1 MRKLSPDRLIRQ
13 LANLQFAIGLLFV
26 IGIVIALG
34 TFIEQD
40 QSLSFYQQNYPQSQ
54 PILGFLTWDIITF
67 CDLDHIQ
74 YINIKNNRIIKIDQQ
89 AITNLISLL
98 WIYSDVQGLCC
109 NLPITVLACSP
120 AISSI
125 FASCD
130 NLLGNLTQQYLIWM
144 FCVKC

>member
-67 CDLDHIQ
+67 CDLFRSQIM
-74 YINIKNNRIIKIDQQ
+74 K
-89 AITNLISLL
+89 
-98 WIYSDVQGLCC
+98 
-109 NLPITVLACSP
+109 
-120 AISSI
+120 
-125 FASCD
+125 
-130 NLLGNLTQQYLIWM
+130 
-144 FCVKC
+144 